1 MTKQQKEQFDN
12 LYNFANET
20 PITIE
25 EESKEKK
32 KKTKER
38 QKRIKQKKQEQKN
51 QFDLDNETVI
61 GMTNKNNQKIKNN
74 KNRNKASKQA
84 RFERKK
90 KKIKKF
96 LKFLTLVLIII
107 GGFVFAFVSPIFNI
121 NEITVKNNN
130 QIATETIISLSELQ
144 KDQNIFRFSRNKI
157 EDQIRTNPYIESVT
171 VKRKIPNRIEI
182 TVEERTKNY
191 NVEFLNGY
199 AYINNQGYILEISEQ
214 KLDMPVIQ
222 GVSTEE
228 EQIVAG
234 NRLNSD
240 DLEKLET
247 VIQIMNICKN
257 YELDNKITSIN
268 ISNKNNYEV
277 FIESE
282 KKTIEIGDKSNL
294 SNKMLY
300 VPAIIEENKNKE
312 GTIYLNGDINDNFR
326 PRFREKV

>member
-74 KNRNKASKQA
+74 KNKNKASKQA

-282 KKTIEIGDKSNL
+282 NKTIEIGDKSNL